1 MEITQICIC
10 GEEICTKKYPKDL
23 FWIGFLTNFVRYF
36 FLVIP
41 GIVLIIFGI
50 WNRLSFNIGLG
61 LLSIVIAISFVEQ
74 IKIKNEIESSDNPNF
89 EEFKNAI
96 LSDNWRKNVMD
107 IVDRKIA
114 NDEDISEK
122 DES

>member
-10 GEEICTKKYPKDL
+10 GEEICMKKYPKDL
-23 FWIGFLTNFVRYF
+23 FWIGFLTNVVRYF

-50 WNRLSFNIGLG
+50 WHRLSFNIGLG
-61 LLSIVIAISFVEQ
+61 LLSIVIVISFVEQ